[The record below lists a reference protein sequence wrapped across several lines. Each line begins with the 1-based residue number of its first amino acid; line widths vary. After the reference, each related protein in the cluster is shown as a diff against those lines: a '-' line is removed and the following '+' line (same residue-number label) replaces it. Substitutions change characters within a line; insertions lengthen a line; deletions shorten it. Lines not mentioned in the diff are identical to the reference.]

1 VESERCPVCGAP
13 GVLVEERLPFE
24 VWACPVCDV
33 VKVMSR
39 KPDWPSW
46 LYPILMFLAA
56 AAIFFAVWKG

>member
-1 VESERCPVCGAP
+1 VA
-13 GVLVEERLPFE
+13 
-24 VWACPVCDV
+24 
-33 VKVMSR
+33 R